1 MKKTY
6 RYLMLA
12 LAGTAILSG
21 CGKKDDDKHADETEA
36 SVSTETADVTD
47 TETETETETES
58 RTLQPITPSDYLVK
72 NASDYVTLGSY
83 DGIEVVQYTYDI
95 TDEEAG
101 FLDRT

>member
-36 SVSTETADVTD
+36 SVSTEAAGRERIQGQKLRRKQKAVRC
-47 TETETETETES
+47 S
-58 RTLQPITPSDYLVK
+58 RSLRLITL
-72 NASDYVTLGSY
+72 
-83 DGIEVVQYTYDI
+83 
-95 TDEEAG
+95 
-101 FLDRT
+101 

>member
-36 SVSTETADVTD
+36 SVSTEAAAFQ
-47 TETETETETES
+47 S
-58 RTLQPITPSDYLVK
+58 NSSLLQLRLDSVRSFVSSPISSP
-72 NASDYVTLGSY
+72 
-83 DGIEVVQYTYDI
+83 
-95 TDEEAG
+95 
-101 FLDRT
+101 FR

>member
-36 SVSTETADVTD
+36 SVSTEAADATD

-72 NASDYVTLGSY
+72 MLP
-83 DGIEVVQYTYDI
+83 IM
-95 TDEEAG
+95 
-101 FLDRT
+101 